1 MKKVL
6 PYLLAAVVFL
16 FALALLRP
24 PAQTQVVTAALDLP
38 AGHTL
43 TEGDLTLRSMP
54 AEVLPAEGVIT
65 DPAQAVGQTL
75 RVDRTA
81 GDVILTTHLG
91 ESQVA
96 LKPDERAVA
105 VHVTDASGMGGVLK
119 PGDLVGVS
127 AVIFKQ
133 GMGEEAG
140 IFSKTTIEGL
150 RVLYVQPSFVAED
163 PAQSAVITPD
173 PKTGLAVQRQRSK
186 EGVIILAVPVQAQA
200 VVYDF
205 QTAGI
210 QATSAVR
217 LVNAVE
223 LLTALD
229 QADNAR
235 LSLYMLPKDAREM
248 TTSGLWLPELV
259 IRQVTPTPTPTP
271 VAFSSLQSQP

>member
-1 MKKVL
+1 MLKKVL
-6 PYLLAAVVFL
+6 PYLLAGVVFL

-24 PAQTQVVTAALDLP
+24 PAQMQVVTAALDLP

-43 TEGDLTLRSMP
+43 TEGDLTLRSLP
-54 AEVLPAEGVIT
+54 AEALPTEGVIT
-65 DPAQAVGQTL
+65 DPLQAVGQTL

-96 LKPDERAVA
+96 LKADERAVA
-105 VHVTDASGMGGVLK
+105 IHVTDASGMGGVLR
-119 PGDLVGVS
+119 PGDLVGVT
-127 AVIFKQ
+127 AVVFQQ
-133 GMGEEAG
+133 GMGAESGA
-140 IFSKTTIEGL
+140 FSKATIEGL

-173 PKTGLAVQRQRSK
+173 PQTGIAIQRQRSK
-186 EGVIILAVPVQAQA
+186 EGVVILAVPIQAQA

-205 QTAGI
+205 QSAGI
-210 QATSAVR
+210 QATNAVR

-229 QADNAR
+229 QSDNAR
-235 LSLYMLPKDAREM
+235 LSLYMMPKDAQAM
-248 TTSGLWLPELV
+248 NTSGLWLPELV
-259 IRQVTPTPTPTP
+259 VRQVTPTPTGTP
-271 VAFSSLQSQP
+271 VPLSLTQP

>member
-6 PYLLAAVVFL
+6 PYVLAAVVFL

-24 PAQTQVVTAALDLP
+24 APQVQVVTAAADLP

-43 TEGDLTLRSMP
+43 TEGDLVLRSLP
-54 AEVLPAEGVIT
+54 AEALPKEGVIT
-65 DPAQAVGQTL
+65 DLAQAVGQTL
-75 RVDRTA
+75 RVDRTT
-81 GDVILTTHLG
+81 GDVILASHLG

-105 VHVTDASGMGGVLK
+105 VHVTDASGMGGVLR

-127 AVIFKQ
+127 AVISRQ
-133 GMGEEAG
+133 GMGDESG

-163 PAQSAVITPD
+163 PAQSTVITPD
-173 PKTGLAVQRQRSK
+173 PKTGLAIQRQRSK
-186 EGVIILAVPVQAQA
+186 EGVVILAVPVQAQA

-210 QATSAVR
+210 EATNAVR

-229 QADNAR
+229 QADNAK
-235 LSLYMLPKDAREM
+235 LSLYMLPQNAEAM
-248 TTSGLWLPELV
+248 NTSGLWLPELV
-259 IRQVTPTPTPTP
+259 IRQVTPTPTGTP
-271 VAFSSLQSQP
+271 VPLAKQP

>member
-1 MKKVL
+1 MFKKVV

-16 FALALLRP
+16 FVLAFLRP
-24 PAQTQVVTAALDLP
+24 PAQMPVVTAALDLP

-43 TEGDLTLRSMP
+43 TEGDLTLRSLP
-54 AEVLPAEGVIT
+54 AEALPAEGVIT

-81 GDVILTTHLG
+81 GDVILSSHLG

-96 LKPDERAVA
+96 LKADERAVA
-105 VHVTDASGMGGVLK
+105 VHVTDASGMGGVLR

-133 GMGEEAG
+133 GMGEESG
-140 IFSKTTIEGL
+140 VFSKTTVEGL

-173 PKTGLAVQRQRSK
+173 PKTGLAIQRQRSK
-186 EGVIILAVPVQAQA
+186 EGVVILAVPVQAQA

-210 QATSAVR
+210 QATNAVR

-259 IRQVTPTPTPTP
+259 IRQVTPTPTGTP
-271 VAFSSLQSQP
+271 VPLAGQP